1 MERIYKYPRTRH
13 IEGSRIQAGDEDLKN
28 VRFEEIKGR
37 FVVLEEKVDG
47 ANCGVSFD
55 EDGTLML
62 QSRGHFLNGGY
73 GERLFD

>member
-1 MERIYKYPRTRH
+1 MNMEMIYKYPRTRH

-28 VRFEEIKGR
+28 VRFEEIRGK

-47 ANCGVSFD
+47 ANCGVSFG
-55 EDGTLML
+55 ENGKLML

-73 GERLFD
+73 GER